1 MQPVFTIPP
10 TSSGDSIAGR
20 LVLGRYRIIRPLG
33 RGGTGVVYLGRT
45 EGAAGF
51 SKPVVIKRMLPSLV
65 KDPRNAQML
74 VREAR
79 ILANLKHAG
88 IVGVVDLGEEDDA
101 YVMVLEYVHGYDL
114 GHWLKYLRHCKRR
127 LPVEVALEISI
138 RVLEAL
144 HYAHTQKKPDGS
156 PGGVIH
162 RDISP
167 SNILL
172 DLDGAVRILDF
183 GIAHVADE
191 LGDAD
196 TKKNLFKGKIGYSH
210 PSLLQLG
217 TPSAATDTYS
227 AAVVT
232 LQMLIGANPFYAD
245 STAATVDRV
254 INQPLPRLRDFVPNA
269 SPQLE
274 QILLKAMSRDLTQG
288 YASALEFAEALN
300 TERRSAS
307 ADAAALLLEMVQA
320 DFNGDMPSVLKLEA
334 LETRDAAWRS
344 YVGQSDGLR
353 RMSRSPDSGEPTVLE
368 RRSPREDTS
377 DEPTT
382 LAGQDA
388 PASEITAPR
397 GVGGSRNTTPHLWV
411 VGTLS
416 LVLAGLAIVLVLRNN
431 TPQPEPRY
439 LVVSG
444 EQGTVIATSGVVA
457 TTAVATAVVSA
468 ASSEVEP
475 VVTQAPTPPPIAP
488 GKPEVTATLP
498 KEPTSQYL
506 TQVFS
511 RRQGQIQGC
520 FAKAKPEQTSVVLQ
534 IAFQVDA
541 SGKVTSANV
550 SPPALANTTLGTCLL
565 GVARSTRFGAL
576 TQSASFRIPVRASVR
591 AAGAD

>member
-20 LVLGRYRIIRPLG
+20 VVLGRYRIIRPLG

-65 KDPRNAQML
+65 KDPRHAQML

-79 ILANLKHAG
+79 ILANLKHTG

-183 GIAHVADE
+183 GIAHVTDE

-232 LQMLIGANPFYAD
+232 LQMLIGTNPFYAD
-245 STAATVDRV
+245 STAATIERV
-254 INQPLPRLRDFVPNA
+254 INHPLPRLRDFLPNA
-269 SPQLE
+269 SPKLE
-274 QILLKAMSRDLTQG
+274 QILLKALSRDLTRG
-288 YASALEFAEALN
+288 YTSALEFAEALN
-300 TERRSAS
+300 AERQSAS
-307 ADAAALLLEMVQA
+307 PEAAALLLEMVQA
-320 DFNGDMPSVLKLEA
+320 DFTGDMPSLLKLEA

-344 YVGQSDGLR
+344 YVGHSDGLR
-353 RMSRSPDSGEPTVLE
+353 RLSRSPDSGEPTVLE
-368 RRSPREDTS
+368 RRSPRADSS

-382 LAGQDA
+382 LAGQGSLQA

-397 GVGGSRNTTPHLWV
+397 GVGRARNTTVYLWL

-416 LVLAGLAIVLVLRNN
+416 LALAGLAIVLVLRNN
-431 TPQPEPRY
+431 TPQTEPRY

-444 EQGTVIATSGVVA
+444 EQGAVIATSGVVTT
-457 TTAVATAVVSA
+457 TTAVPATSPEVVPIA
-468 ASSEVEP
+468 
-475 VVTQAPTPPPIAP
+475 TQAPTTTSSTP
-488 GKPEVTATLP
+488 GKPEVTATSP

-511 RRQGQIQGC
+511 RRQSQIQAC

-550 SPPALANTTLGTCLL
+550 SPSALANTPLGTCLL
-565 GVARSTRFGAL
+565 NIARSTRFGAL

-591 AAGAD
+591 AAGGD